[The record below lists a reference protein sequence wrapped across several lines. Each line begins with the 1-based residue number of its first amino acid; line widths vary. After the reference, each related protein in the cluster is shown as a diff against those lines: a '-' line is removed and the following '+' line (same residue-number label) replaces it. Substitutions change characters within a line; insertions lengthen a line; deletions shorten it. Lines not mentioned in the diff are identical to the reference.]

1 VDKVNRCVKFACGGR
16 PLQPGGRGETGE
28 GELFLDEMLQPL
40 IDWLHAQPFQQTF
53 AGTFWIVPTAQT
65 IHILCVAIVMTGA
78 LVIALRGMGL
88 AGKEWSL
95 ARWQVRFHG
104 ATVAALWV
112 LLATGIVMTIAE
124 PERELLNIIFRAKML
139 AVIVTL
145 IVEHFLSRSLRAATS
160 DRPVGVGVRLVAVLV
175 LLSWMGI
182 AAAGRWIAYAG

>member
-1 VDKVNRCVKFACGGR
+1 VDKVNRCVKFACGGQ
-16 PLQPGGRGETGE
+16 PQQPGGRGETGE

-65 IHILCVAIVMTGA
+65 IHIICVAIVMTGA
-78 LVIALRGMGL
+78 LVIALRGLGL

-145 IVEHFLSRSLRAATS
+145 IVAHFLSRSLSAATS
-160 DRPVGVGVRLVAVLV
+160 DRPVGAGIRLVAVLIV
-175 LLSWMGI
+175 LSWMGI